1 MQDKKKDE
9 STDSLNA
16 KESHKFCRVILPDNS
31 TTVIA
36 AKAGLSVRAS
46 LLKLCERRHISLA
59 AIDVFQVGSDKV
71 SVKRPLVPSFP
82 MTSSIQLGNLR

>member
-1 MQDKKKDE
+1 MKDE
-9 STDSLNA
+9 SSESLNS

-36 AKAGLSVRAS
+36 AKAGLSVRCS
-46 LLKLCERRHISLA
+46 LQKLCERRHISLA

-71 SVKRPLVPSFP
+71 RHEMLLSGAYQVSHLLPWSYFHDFV
-82 MTSSIQLGNLR
+82 